1 MLVSNVGTGWLASR
15 TGHYRV
21 FPIIGTTL
29 GAVGLFTMAMLPV
42 GTPLWVPMV
51 VMFGVGV
58 GTGSFMS
65 LVVAVVQGAVP
76 RNETGTITATINL
89 VRQMGSTIATAVI
102 GGVIGVG
109 VASQLPAVLDAS
121 SLTPQLVRG
130 SSDEVQAQV
139 AQIYGDVMAPVFLA
153 LAVTYAVGIVAA
165 VLLPAGRLSDEHEP
179 SPEPEPVSEPL
190 TA

>member
-1 MLVSNVGTGWLASR
+1 
-15 TGHYRV
+15 
-21 FPIIGTTL
+21 
-29 GAVGLFTMAMLPV
+29 MALLPV

-51 VMFGVGV
+51 VMSVVGV

-89 VRQMGSTIATAVI
+89 VRQMGSTVATAVI

-109 VASQLPAVLDAS
+109 VAASLPAILDAS
-121 SLTPQLVRG
+121 TLTPQVVQE
-130 SSDEVQAQV
+130 SSDRRA
-139 AQIYGDVMAPVFLA
+139 G
-153 LAVTYAVGIVAA
+153 
-165 VLLPAGRLSDEHEP
+165 AGRADLRRRDRTGVRWRSPSPTRSASSPRSCCPRVGCPTSTNP
-179 SPEPEPVSEPL
+179 SPEPAPEPL